1 MKILLSNDDGILAPG
16 LMALY
21 SVLTRFGDVH
31 VVAPESPQSAT
42 GHGITVT
49 MPLIVNR
56 VHVHALQEAP
66 PGSSQ
71 GVQAGPAKTQA
82 SGSGSDFYGY
92 SVGGRPADCVKLAI
106 RELTGGLPDLV
117 VSGIN
122 AGANVGVN
130 VIYSGT
136 VAAAVEGAFFGLPAI
151 AFSQQVGEEVDFDAS
166 AELAGRLLDRLIKLG
181 GLTSGRL
188 LNVNFPKVTP
198 ERPRPLG
205 VRVVE
210 QSTAVMQDVFERR
223 QDPRGRTYY
232 WIATP
237 DRPIP
242 EDIVTDATALEA
254 GYVTVTPLQFNLTHR
269 GHQAELGRWDWGDLA

>member
-16 LMALY
+16 IEALY
-21 SVLTRFGDVH
+21 SALTRFGEVI
-31 VVAPESPQSAT
+31 VVAPETAQSAA

-56 VHVHALQEAP
+56 VHVRERFH
-66 PGSSQ
+66 
-71 GVQAGPAKTQA
+71 
-82 SGSGSDFYGY
+82 GY

-151 AFSQQVGEEVDFDAS
+151 AFSQQLGEELDMDAS
-166 AELAGRLLDRLIKLG
+166 AELAGRVLDRLIKLN
-181 GLTSGRL
+181 GLSPGRL
-188 LNVNFPKVTP
+188 LNVNFPKITP
-198 ERPRPLG
+198 ERPRPIG

-210 QSTAVMQDVFERR
+210 QSTAVMRDIFERR

-237 DRPIP
+237 DKPVP
-242 EDIVTDATALEA
+242 EDVETDATALDA
-254 GYVTVTPLQFNLTHR
+254 GYITITPLQFNLTRKDHL
-269 GHQAELGRWDWGDLA
+269 AELASWDWSGVS

>member
-16 LMALY
+16 LAAMHA
-21 SVLTRFGDVH
+21 VLTRFGEVV
-31 VVAPESPQSAT
+31 VVAPESPQSAA

-56 VHVHALQEAP
+56 VHVQE
-66 PGSSQ
+66 
-71 GVQAGPAKTQA
+71 K
-82 SGSGSDFYGY
+82 FYGY

-122 AGANVGVN
+122 AGANVGIN

-136 VAAAVEGAFFGLPAI
+136 VAAAVEGAFFALPAI
-151 AFSQQVGEEVDFDAS
+151 AFSQQVGEEMDFDVS
-166 AELAGRLLDRLIKLG
+166 ADLAGRVLDRLIKSG
-181 GLTSGRL
+181 GLAPGRL
-188 LNVNFPKVTP
+188 LNVNFPRRGP
-198 ERPRPLG
+198 DHRGPLG

-210 QSTAVMQDVFERR
+210 QSTAVMRDIFEKR

-237 DRPIP
+237 DSPIP
-242 EDIVTDATALEA
+242 ESLETDATALEA
-254 GYVTVTPLQFNLTHR
+254 GYITITPLQFNLTHR
-269 GHQAELGRWDWGDLA
+269 AHLGEIANWDWGSLV

>member
-16 LMALY
+16 LEAIY
-21 SVLTRFGDVH
+21 SVLTRFGQVT
-31 VVAPESPQSAT
+31 VAAPESPQSAA

-56 VHVHALQEAP
+56 LHVHER
-66 PGSSQ
+66 
-71 GVQAGPAKTQA
+71 
-82 SGSGSDFYGY
+82 FYGY

-106 RELTGGLPDLV
+106 RELTDGLPDLV

-136 VAAAVEGAFFGLPAI
+136 VAAAVEAAFFGLPAI
-151 AFSQQVGEEVDFDAS
+151 AFSQQLGEELDLDAS
-166 AELAGRLLDRLIKLG
+166 AELAGRVLDRLIQLKA
-181 GLTSGRL
+181 LTPGRL
-188 LNVNFPKVTP
+188 LNVNFPKITP
-198 ERPRPLG
+198 DRPRPIG
-205 VRVVE
+205 IRVVE
-210 QSTAVMQDVFERR
+210 QSTAVMRDIFERR

-237 DRPIP
+237 DSPIP
-242 EDIVTDATALEA
+242 EDVETDATALDA
-254 GYVTVTPLQFNLTHR
+254 GYVTITPLQFNLTRRDHMVEMA
-269 GHQAELGRWDWGDLA
+269 GWAWDDMGF